1 MSISKDNETPDDE
14 QPQAG
19 VDLEIALK
27 QMKDDGM
34 PPTGFHMMFFSEDFK
49 NDENCPMNLLLRKVG
64 YTHDFHDTIK
74 RQVFQ
79 MPTGQIIS
87 YEFAWLGGYDNIQT
101 TLEAVDSLLKEQFD
115 KMVQDKVLS
124 AYPQARVSFLASQPQ
139 HDCCAE
145 DTCEHKGGEDDDLF

>member
-49 NDENCPMNLLLRKVG
+49 MSDDCPMNQLLRKIG
-64 YTHDFHDTIK
+64 YTYDFHDTIK

-79 MPTGQIIS
+79 MPKSTIIT
-87 YEFAWLGGYDNIQT
+87 YEFAWLGGFDGIQS
-101 TLEAVDSLLKEQFD
+101 TLETIDTLLKGQFD
-115 KMVQDKVLS
+115 KMVEDKVLRKF
-124 AYPQARVSFLASQPQ
+124 PQARVSFLTNETPLET
-139 HDCCAE
+139 E
-145 DTCEHKGGEDDDLF
+145 DEDNDLF